1 MKLKVNES
9 DKQDEDEFEEFTD
22 SETLTQAL
30 EVIENSKFFFFWF
43 LNKLFQIE
51 LKLKTVKTDSWIYFN

>member
-22 SETLTQAL
+22 SETLIQAL
-30 EVIENSKFFFFWF
+30 EVIENSKFFFVSKQTFS
-43 LNKLFQIE
+43 NRIKI
-51 LKLKTVKTDSWIYFN
+51 KNCKNG

>member
-22 SETLTQAL
+22 SETLIQAL
-30 EVIENSKFFFFWF
+30 EVIENSKFYWF

>member
-22 SETLTQAL
+22 SETLIQAL
-30 EVIENSKFFFFWF
+30 EVIENSKFFFLVSQQTFS
-43 LNKLFQIE
+43 NRIKI
-51 LKLKTVKTDSWIYFN
+51 KNCKNG

>member
-22 SETLTQAL
+22 SETLIQ
-30 EVIENSKFFFFWF
+30 VIENSKFFLF

-51 LKLKTVKTDSWIYFN
+51 LKLKTVKTDSLIYFN

>member
-22 SETLTQAL
+22 SETLIQAL
-30 EVIENSKFFFFWF
+30 EVIENSKFFFVS
-43 LNKLFQIE
+43 KQIFSNRI
-51 LKLKTVKTDSWIYFN
+51 KIKNCKNG

>member
-22 SETLTQAL
+22 SETLIQAL
-30 EVIENSKFFFFWF
+30 EVVENSKFFCF
-43 LNKLFQIE
+43 LNKIFQIE

>member
-22 SETLTQAL
+22 SETLIQAL
-30 EVIENSKFFFFWF
+30 EVIENSKFFWF